1 MTRSSTT
8 DDDRGSSPAD
18 NGSCLRFVCL
28 FVFLFI
34 SFFLGGGSFF
44 SKVFLFFLT
53 EGQLSGNCSTADDG
67 GSSTARNGSRPQ
79 GSAAL
84 VDCCQLVLQG
94 LVSGKRIWSWTQI
107 VDCHTC
113 RPHGYPVR
121 WFGLCRLRQHPRQCS
136 LARANAEIR
145 RFSLISLFCSSIP
158 VSHHGW
164 SHSWGRS
171 SLQAHRGRCWRAW
184 RSGPRCCTPPSRA
197 PAAEAS
203 YNLVFASYRTLV
215 KWNWRGSS
223 VDKDTLR
230 PLKLN

>member
-1 MTRSSTT
+1 MIEAVRCWQWILPS
-8 DDDRGSSPAD
+8 
-18 NGSCLRFVCL
+18 FCL
-28 FVFLFI
+28 FVCFSLHFFGGGVVFKKFFP
-34 SFFLGGGSFF
+34 FFLDRGPTIG
-44 SKVFLFFLT
+44 KLLRCWWWR
-53 EGQLSGNCSTADDG
+53 QPHCSQWIPPSRLG
-67 GSSTARNGSRPQ
+67 CFGRLLPARLAGSR
-79 GSAAL
+79 
-84 VDCCQLVLQG
+84 
-94 LVSGKRIWSWTQI
+94 IWEMNLRLNTDPWF
-107 VDCHTC
+107 HTC

-145 RFSLISLFCSSIP
+145 RFSLISLFCSSTP

-184 RSGPRCCTPPSRA
+184 RSGPRCCTPPSKA
-197 PAAEAS
+197 PATEAS
-203 YNLVFASYRTLV
+203 DILVFVSYRTLV